1 MSTDSRFTVAA
12 ILFDIDGT
20 LVDSTA
26 AVNRA
31 WRAWA
36 AEHDIEADEV
46 LAVCHGRRSADTI
59 ADFLPA
65 DQVAVEAEKLEAKET
80 GDVDGV
86 VALPG
91 AAHLLASLPRSLWAA
106 VTSGSQELMR
116 ARLGAAGLPV
126 PESLIAAEDVV
137 EGKPDPQG
145 YRKAAEALGVDPLDC
160 LVIEDAPAGLAA
172 GRAAGG
178 RVLAV
183 ATSHPRGTLEAL
195 GREAS
200 ADAVLDDLTDLVV
213 EVQDGRLAVTVTD
226 SGRTEAPRGH
236 VY

>member
-36 AEHDIEADEV
+36 AEHDIDADEV

-65 DQVAVEAEKLEAKET
+65 DQVAAEAEKLEAKEA

-91 AAHLLASLPRSLWAA
+91 AADVLASLPVGLWAA
-106 VTSGSQELMR
+106 VTSGSQALMR
-116 ARLGAAGLPV
+116 ARLSAAGLPV
-126 PESLIAAEDVV
+126 PENLIAAEDVA

-145 YRKAAEALGVDPLDC
+145 YRKAAAALGVDPADC

-183 ATSHPRGTLEAL
+183 ATSHPREELEAL
-195 GREAS
+195 GSAEA

-213 EVQDGRLAVTVTD
+213 EVQDGRLAVTSTRVGIWT
-226 SGRTEAPRGH
+226 TTQTQ
-236 VY
+236 

>member
-36 AEHDIEADEV
+36 AEHDIDADEV

-65 DQVAVEAEKLEAKET
+65 DQVAAEAGKLEAKEA

-91 AAHLLASLPRSLWAA
+91 AADVLASLPVGLWAA
-106 VTSGSQELMR
+106 VTSGSQALMR
-116 ARLGAAGLPV
+116 ARLSAAGLPV
-126 PESLIAAEDVV
+126 PENLIAAEDVA

-145 YRKAAEALGVDPLDC
+145 YRKAAAALGVDPADC

-183 ATSHPRGTLEAL
+183 ATSHPRGELEAL
-195 GREAS
+195 GSAEA

-213 EVQDGRLAVTVTD
+213 EVQDGRLAVTSTRVGIWT
-226 SGRTEAPRGH
+226 TTQTQ
-236 VY
+236 

>member
-36 AEHDIEADEV
+36 AEHEIDADEV

-65 DQVAVEAEKLEAKET
+65 DQVAAEAQKLEEREA

-86 VALPG
+86 IALPG
-91 AAHLLASLPRSLWAA
+91 AADLLASLPVSLWAA
-106 VTSGSQELMR
+106 VTSGSQALMR

-126 PESLIAAEDVV
+126 PENLIAAEDVA

-145 YRKAAEALGVDPLDC
+145 YRKAAEALGVDPADC
-160 LVIEDAPAGLAA
+160 LVIEDAPAGLGA

-183 ATSHPRGTLEAL
+183 ATSHPREELEAL
-195 GREAS
+195 GREAA
-200 ADAVLDDLTDLVV
+200 ADAVLDDLTGLVV
-213 EVQDGRLAVTVTD
+213 EVQDGRLAVTVA
-226 SGRTEAPRGH
+226 GGGERH

>member
-36 AEHDIEADEV
+36 AEHDIDADEV

-65 DQVAVEAEKLEAKET
+65 DQVAAEAGKLEAKEA

-91 AAHLLASLPRSLWAA
+91 AADVLASLPVGLWAA
-106 VTSGSQELMR
+106 VTSGSQALMR
-116 ARLGAAGLPV
+116 ARLSAAGLPV
-126 PESLIAAEDVV
+126 PENLIAAEDVA

-145 YRKAAEALGVDPLDC
+145 YRKAAAALGVDPADC

-183 ATSHPRGTLEAL
+183 ATSHPREELEAL
-195 GREAS
+195 GSAEA

-213 EVQDGRLAVTVTD
+213 EVQDGRLAVTVT
-226 SGRTEAPRGH
+226 GGGERH

>member
-1 MSTDSRFTVAA
+1 MGTDNRFTVAA

-20 LVDSTA
+20 LVDSTP

-36 AEHDIEADEV
+36 ADHGIDADEV

-65 DQVAVEAEKLEAKET
+65 DRVAAEAAALEEMEA

-91 AAHLLASLPRSLWAA
+91 AAELLDSLPASSWAA
-106 VTSGSQELMR
+106 VTSGSRALMR
-116 ARLGAAGLPV
+116 ARLAAAGLPV
-126 PESLIAAEDVV
+126 PEILVAAEDVA

-145 YRKAAEALGVDPLDC
+145 YRKAAAQLGADPADC
-160 LVIEDAPAGLAA
+160 LVVEDAPAGLGA

-183 ATSHPRGTLEAL
+183 ATSHPREDLEAL
-195 GREAS
+195 EPARA
-200 ADAVLDDLTDLVV
+200 ADVVVDGLTDLTV
-213 EVQDGRLAVTVTD
+213 EVQGDRLAVTVVPTV
-226 SGRTEAPRGH
+226 S
-236 VY
+236 

>member
-20 LVDSTA
+20 LVDSTP

-36 AEHDIEADEV
+36 AEHAIDASEV

-65 DQVAVEAEKLEAKET
+65 DQVAAEAEKLEAQEA

-86 VALPG
+86 VSLPG
-91 AAHLLASLPRSLWAA
+91 AAELLTSLPAGMWAA
-106 VTSGSQELMR
+106 VTSGSQALMR
-116 ARLGAAGLPV
+116 ARLSAAGLPV
-126 PESLIAAEDVV
+126 PGNLIAAEDVT

-145 YRKAAEALGVDPLDC
+145 YRKAAEALGLEPEDC
-160 LVIEDAPAGLAA
+160 LVIEDAPAGLGA

-183 ATSHPRGTLEAL
+183 ATSHAREELEAL
-195 GREAS
+195 GRGEAP
-200 ADAVLDDLTDLVV
+200 DAVLDDLTDLRI
-213 EVQDGRLAVTVTD
+213 EAQDGRLAVTIAD
-226 SGRTEAPRGH
+226 GESKQE
-236 VY
+236 

>member
-1 MSTDSRFTVAA
+1 MNTDSRFTVAA

-20 LVDSTA
+20 LVDSTP

-36 AEHDIEADEV
+36 AEHDIDADEV

-65 DQVAVEAEKLEAKET
+65 DQVAAEAGRLEEKEA

-91 AAHLLASLPRSLWAA
+91 AAELLTSLPADMWAA
-106 VTSGSQELMR
+106 VTSGSQALMR

-126 PESLIAAEDVV
+126 PGNLIAAEDVTD
-137 EGKPDPQG
+137 GKPDPQG
-145 YRKAAEALGVDPLDC
+145 YRMAAEALGVDPADC
-160 LVIEDAPAGLAA
+160 LVIEDAPAGLGA

-183 ATSHPRGTLEAL
+183 ATSHPRDELEAL
-195 GREAS
+195 GRNQA
-200 ADAVLDDLTDLVV
+200 ADLVLDALTDLAV
-213 EVQDGRLAVTVTD
+213 EVQDGRLAVTV
-226 SGRTEAPRGH
+226 SGGAGGERRVH
-236 VY
+236 